1 MRELRC
7 DVCQWAL
14 GALEVN
20 KNRFES
26 FSDGVIAIIL
36 TIMVLELKVP
46 QEPTLAALVHFWP
59 VYVAYLLSF
68 GNVFMMWIAH
78 HDIVATVR
86 TVDYPMLFANGVLLF
101 LMSLVPFAL
110 AFASETHWTQPIPV
124 ALYGVVMLAASG
136 GFVWLRLATG
146 HHSQDA
152 KVLADHRV
160 QSRTTLVLGCAFLG
174 GSVAAFYAPRTALF
188 LYAAVPLF
196 RIGQLV
202 ARSRAR
208 P

>member
-1 MRELRC
+1 M
-7 DVCQWAL
+7 
-14 GALEVN
+14 N
-20 KNRFES
+20 KNRLES

-46 QEPTLAALVHFWP
+46 KEPTLAGLAQLWP
-59 VYVAYLLSF
+59 VYVAYLLTF

-86 TVDYPMLFANGVLLF
+86 TVDYPILFANGVLLF

-124 ALYGVVMLAASG
+124 TLYGVVMLAASR
-136 GFVWLRLATG
+136 GFVWLRPATG

-152 KVLADHRV
+152 KELADHRI
-160 QSRTTLVLGCAFLG
+160 QARATLVLGAAFLG
-174 GSVAAFYAPRTALF
+174 GGAVAF
-188 LYAAVPLF
+188 
-196 RIGQLV
+196 
-202 ARSRAR
+202 
-208 P
+208 